1 MLSRARF
8 PLTSVP
14 RCCNPTDSKLCPT
27 AMKMQPEVAATQ
39 EAPLSAYERAAE
51 EGVDPR
57 CIPQYLEGTPPVGDE
72 IVAPVYSDEHNE
84 NWKYLFNR
92 QMQMLPGR
100 AGESYLNGVKILGMD
115 DSGVPSLRDLS
126 ARMEAATGWRIARI
140 PGLLHEKDFFGL
152 LADRIF
158 PSTDYIREKHE
169 LDYTPAP
176 DCFHDMFG
184 HMPMLTEPAV
194 ADFYHLFGKTALNA
208 TGIQRTWLERLHWF
222 TIEFGLIRQA
232 DGLRIF
238 GAGII
243 SSKNEVTHAL
253 SETVDVCDFSM
264 EAVINQD
271 YEVWHLQPILYA
283 LDSFEQLED
292 EFRHWTKKEGLSV

>member
-1 MLSRARF
+1 MMDSSLREA
-8 PLTSVP
+8 P
-14 RCCNPTDSKLCPT
+14 PTDRASDE
-27 AMKMQPEVAATQ
+27 EV
-39 EAPLSAYERAAE
+39 PVSAYERAAE
-51 EGVDPR
+51 QEGVDPR
-57 CIPQYLEGTPPVGDE
+57 CIPQYLEEAPPIGADIPFPE
-72 IVAPVYSDEHNE
+72 YSDEHNG
-84 NWKYLFNR
+84 NWRYLFNR
-92 QMQMLPGR
+92 QMEMLPGR
-100 AGESYLNGVKILGMD
+100 AGESYMNGVRILGMD
-115 DSGVPSLRDLS
+115 DSGIPALRDLS

-152 LADRIF
+152 LADRVF

-208 TGIQRTWLERLHWF
+208 KGIQRTWLERLHWF
-222 TIEFGLIRQA
+222 TIEFGLIRQ
-232 DGLRIF
+232 DEGLRIF

-253 SETVDVCDFSM
+253 SDEVDVRDFSM

-271 YEVWHLQPILYA
+271 YEVWHLQPILFA
-283 LDSFEQLED
+283 LESFEQLEN
-292 EFRHWTKKEGLSV
+292 EFRDWTKREGLVA

>member
-1 MLSRARF
+1 MNELHAE
-8 PLTSVP
+8 T
-14 RCCNPTDSKLCPT
+14 T
-27 AMKMQPEVAATQ
+27 ATED
-39 EAPLSAYERAAE
+39 APLSAYERAAE
-51 EGVDPR
+51 EGGDPR
-57 CIPQYLEGTPPVGDE
+57 CIPQYLEEAPPVGSD
-72 IVAPVYSDEHNE
+72 IATPVYSDEHNQ
-84 NWKYLFNR
+84 NWRYLFNR
-92 QMQMLPGR
+92 QMQLLPGR
-100 AGESYLNGVKILGMD
+100 AGQSYMNGVRLLGMD
-115 DSGVPSLRDLS
+115 DTGVPALRDLS
-126 ARMEAATGWRIARI
+126 TRMEAATGWCIARI
-140 PGLLHEKDFFGL
+140 PGLLHEKDFFKL
-152 LADRIF
+152 LSERIF

-232 DGLRIF
+232 EGLRIF

-253 SETVDVCDFSM
+253 SDAVDVRDFSM

-271 YEVWHLQPILYA
+271 YEVWHLQPRLFA
-283 LDSFEQLED
+283 LESFEQLED
-292 EFRHWTKKEGLSV
+292 AFRHWTKKEGLSI

>member
-1 MLSRARF
+1 M
-8 PLTSVP
+8 
-14 RCCNPTDSKLCPT
+14 
-27 AMKMQPEVAATQ
+27 
-39 EAPLSAYERAAE
+39 
-51 EGVDPR
+51 EGVR
-57 CIPQYLEGTPPVGDE
+57 
-72 IVAPVYSDEHNE
+72 
-84 NWKYLFNR
+84 
-92 QMQMLPGR
+92 
-100 AGESYLNGVKILGMD
+100 ILGMD
-115 DSGVPSLRDLS
+115 DSGIPALKDLS

-152 LADRIF
+152 LSERVF

-194 ADFYHLFGKTALNA
+194 ADFYHLFGQTALRA

-222 TIEFGLIRQA
+222 TIEFGLVRQ
-232 DGLRIF
+232 DNGLRIF

-253 SETVDVCDFSM
+253 SQDVEVRPFSM

-271 YEVWHLQPILYA
+271 YEVWHLQPILFA
-283 LDSFEQLED
+283 LESFEQLED
-292 EFRHWTKKEGLSV
+292 AFRTWTRQVGLAD

>member
-1 MLSRARF
+1 MNELHAE
-8 PLTSVP
+8 T
-14 RCCNPTDSKLCPT
+14 T
-27 AMKMQPEVAATQ
+27 ATED
-39 EAPLSAYERAAE
+39 APLSAYERAAE
-51 EGVDPR
+51 EGGDPR
-57 CIPQYLEGTPPVGDE
+57 CIPQYLEEAPPVGSD
-72 IVAPVYSDEHNE
+72 IATPVYSDEHNQ
-84 NWKYLFNR
+84 NWRYLFNR
-92 QMQMLPGR
+92 QMQLLPGR
-100 AGESYLNGVKILGMD
+100 AGQSYMNGIRLLGMD
-115 DSGVPSLRDLS
+115 DTGVPALRDLS
-126 ARMEAATGWRIARI
+126 TRMEAATGWCIARI
-140 PGLLHEKDFFGL
+140 PGLLHEKDFFKL
-152 LADRIF
+152 LSERIF

-232 DGLRIF
+232 EGLRIF

-253 SETVDVCDFSM
+253 SDAVDVRDFSM

-271 YEVWHLQPILYA
+271 YEVWHLQPRLFA
-283 LDSFEQLED
+283 LESFEQLED
-292 EFRHWTKKEGLSV
+292 AFRHWTKKEGLSI

>member
-1 MLSRARF
+1 MQCLPQDRLRTNPS
-8 PLTSVP
+8 LTIMK
-14 RCCNPTDSKLCPT
+14 DSHLDP
-27 AMKMQPEVAATQ
+27 AMED
-39 EAPLSAYERAAE
+39 APVSAYERAAE

-57 CIPQYLEGTPPVGDE
+57 CIPQHLEEDPPIGAD
-72 IVAPVYSDEHNE
+72 IVPPAYSDEHNA

-92 QMQMLPGR
+92 QMNLLPGR
-100 AGESYLNGVKILGMD
+100 AGESYMEGVKILGMD
-115 DSGVPSLRDLS
+115 DSGVPALRDLS

-152 LADRIF
+152 LSDRVF

-208 TGIQRTWLERLHWF
+208 KGIQRTWLERLHWF
-222 TIEFGLIRQA
+222 TIEFGLIRQEE
-232 DGLRIF
+232 GLRIF

-253 SETVDVCDFSM
+253 SDEVDVRDFSM

-271 YEVWHLQPILYA
+271 YEVWHLQPILFA

-292 EFRHWTKKEGLSV
+292 EFRSWTKREGLSA

>member
-1 MLSRARF
+1 MKVPML
-8 PLTSVP
+8 LH
-14 RCCNPTDSKLCPT
+14 
-27 AMKMQPEVAATQ
+27 
-39 EAPLSAYERAAE
+39 APPADAGSGDDAPVSAYERAAE
-51 EGVDPR
+51 QGVDPR
-57 CIPQYLEGTPPVGDE
+57 CVPQYLDGTPPVGAE
-72 IVAPVYSDEHNE
+72 IVAPMYSAEHHA
-84 NWKYLFNR
+84 NWSYLFNR
-92 QMQMLPGR
+92 QMSLLPGR
-100 AGESYLNGVKILGMD
+100 AGASYMEGVRILGMD
-115 DSGVPSLRDLS
+115 EKGIPALSDLS

-152 LADRIF
+152 LAERVF

-194 ADFYHLFGKTALNA
+194 ADFYHLFGKTALRA

-222 TIEFGLIRQA
+222 TIEFGLVRQ
-232 DGLRIF
+232 DNGLRIF

-253 SETVDVCDFSM
+253 SDSVEVRLFSM
-264 EAVINQD
+264 DAVINQD

-283 LDSFEQLED
+283 LESFEQLED
-292 EFRHWTKKEGLSV
+292 AFRTWTSEVGLAD

>member
-1 MLSRARF
+1 M
-8 PLTSVP
+8 
-14 RCCNPTDSKLCPT
+14 
-27 AMKMQPEVAATQ
+27 
-39 EAPLSAYERAAE
+39 
-51 EGVDPR
+51 EGVR
-57 CIPQYLEGTPPVGDE
+57 I
-72 IVAPVYSDEHNE
+72 
-84 NWKYLFNR
+84 
-92 QMQMLPGR
+92 
-100 AGESYLNGVKILGMD
+100 LNMD
-115 DSGVPSLRDLS
+115 NSGVPSLRDLS

-140 PGLLHEKDFFGL
+140 PGLLHEKDFFKL
-152 LADRIF
+152 LSQRIF

-232 DGLRIF
+232 EGLRIF

-253 SETVDVCDFSM
+253 SDSVDVRDFSM
-264 EAVINQD
+264 DAVINQD
-271 YEVWHLQPILYA
+271 YEVWHLQPLLFA
-283 LDSFEQLED
+283 LESFEQLED
-292 EFRHWTKKEGLSV
+292 AFRHWTKKEGLSV